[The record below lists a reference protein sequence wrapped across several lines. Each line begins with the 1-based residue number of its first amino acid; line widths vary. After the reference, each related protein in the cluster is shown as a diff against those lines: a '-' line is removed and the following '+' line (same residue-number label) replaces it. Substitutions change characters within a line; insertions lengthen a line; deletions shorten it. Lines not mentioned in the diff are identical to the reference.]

1 MYVRDI
7 KLLENLDKGIN
18 QLTQK
23 DVFNHENYLDI
34 KKLIRERET
43 TEKMTDNFPESIIR
57 AKRALQTNIYSGKS
71 KTLDELSNG
80 GFIEDRGDGS
90 ACYKL

>member
-1 MYVRDI
+1 
-7 KLLENLDKGIN
+7 
-18 QLTQK
+18 
-23 DVFNHENYLDI
+23 
-34 KKLIRERET
+34 
-43 TEKMTDNFPESIIR
+43 MTDNFPESIIR
-57 AKRALQTNIYSGKS
+57 AKRALQTNILSGKS